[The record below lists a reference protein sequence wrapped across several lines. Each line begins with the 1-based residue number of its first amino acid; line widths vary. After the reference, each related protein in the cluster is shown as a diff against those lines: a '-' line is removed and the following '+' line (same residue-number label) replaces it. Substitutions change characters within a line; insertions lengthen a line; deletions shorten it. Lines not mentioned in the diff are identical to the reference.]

1 MPRKRSESSI
11 IETVIISRWPVAA
24 TACALSFIGGFLI
37 IPHVL
42 ASNIFLAGL
51 APLVRTISLVAV
63 VGLAA
68 VTIFKFVRE
77 ANANGPT
84 TPSRDRRS
92 AVQSPRQA
100 FPASYPSASSDPI
113 GAARTEP
120 FVRAR
125 PTEWSL
131 ALLQAIEWK
140 RFEEVV
146 AAYFRA
152 KNFRCETIDYGP
164 DGGVD
169 GRLYFGDL
177 PDAVGVVQCKAWGN
191 KQVGVAPVR
200 ELLGV
205 MAHEK
210 VSRGYF
216 CATGEFSKEAVA
228 FAATNPIK
236 LISGRDLLDAIAQ
249 MPADARQRLLDVSTT
264 GDYTTPTCPSCGI
277 KLVDKAIG
285 GRAAWACQ
293 NFPRCRVKIY
303 RKSNQMAATVSAE

>member
-1 MPRKRSESSI
+1 MPKKRNEPSI
-11 IETVIISRWPVAA
+11 VEIVMISRWPVAA
-24 TACALSFIGGFLI
+24 TLCVICFVAGFLV

-42 ASNIFLAGL
+42 ASNVFLRGL
-51 APLVRTISLVAV
+51 APLIRTVSLVAF
-63 VGLAA
+63 VGFAGVA
-68 VTIFKFVRE
+68 VFKFLRE
-77 ANANGPT
+77 ANTDRAAMKPREHPST
-84 TPSRDRRS
+84 TRPASN
-92 AVQSPRQA
+92 QRQA
-100 FPASYPSASSDPI
+100 SYL
-113 GAARTEP
+113 GAASDQVAPVRTEP
-120 FVRAR
+120 FVRST
-125 PTEWSL
+125 PSEWSL
-131 ALLQAIEWK
+131 ALLQSIEWK

-152 KNFRCETIDYGP
+152 KNFRCETIEYGP

-177 PDAVGVVQCKAWGN
+177 PDAVGIVQCKAWGS

-216 CATGEFSKEAVA
+216 CATGDFSKEAIA
-228 FAATNPIK
+228 FAAANPIK

-249 MPADARQRLLDVSTT
+249 MPAEARGQLLAVSTT

-277 KLVDKAIG
+277 KLVERTIG
-285 GRAAWACQ
+285 SRSAWACRH
-293 NFPRCRVKIY
+293 FPRCRTKIF
-303 RKSNQMAATVSAE
+303 RKSERGPAAA